1 MCTKPHGCKL
11 QKWLRVIGILSLKTL
26 LMLFKAAVAKE
37 VDVISISLSLNEDYL
52 FENAIE
58 VGSSMAM
65 KSNKLTVVAAGND
78 GPMHSTIVNTPPW
91 ILTVGAS
98 ESEKKFTT
106 SILLGNKVYEVIAY
120 SKY

>member
-1 MCTKPHGCKL
+1 MCTKPHGCNL
-11 QKWLRVIGILSLKTL
+11 QKWLRVIRILSLKTL
-26 LMLFKAAVAKE
+26 LMLFKAAIAK

-91 ILTVGAS
+91 MLTVGAS
-98 ESEKKFTT
+98 ESKKIYNF
-106 SILLGNKVYEVIAY
+106 Y
-120 SKY
+120 SFRQQSV

>member
-1 MCTKPHGCKL
+1 MCTKPHGCNF
-11 QKWLRVIGILSLKTL
+11 QKWLRVIRILSLKTL
-26 LMLFKAAVAKE
+26 LMLFKAAIAKE

-91 ILTVGAS
+91 MLTVGAS
-98 ESEKKFTT
+98 ESEKNLQ
-106 SILLGNKVYEVIAY
+106 LLFF
-120 SKY
+120 

>member
-1 MCTKPHGCKL
+1 MCTKPHGCNL
-11 QKWLRVIGILSLKTL
+11 QKWLRVIRILSLKTL
-26 LMLFKAAVAKE
+26 LMLFKAAIAK

-65 KSNKLTVVAAGND
+65 KSNKLTVVVAGND

-91 ILTVGAS
+91 MLTVGVS
-98 ESEKKFTT
+98 ESEKNLQ
-106 SILLGNKVYEVIAY
+106 LLFF
-120 SKY
+120 